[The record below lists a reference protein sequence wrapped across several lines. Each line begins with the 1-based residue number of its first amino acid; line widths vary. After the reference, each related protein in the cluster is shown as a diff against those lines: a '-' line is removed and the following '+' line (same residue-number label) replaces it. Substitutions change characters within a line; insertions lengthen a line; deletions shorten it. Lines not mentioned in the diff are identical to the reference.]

1 MFTIKPKNS
10 QIDLSIFDLQALTNK
25 ANETA
30 QEIWQHN
37 NEVYRKFADLVD
49 DYISQINVYMY
60 KLGLPDFVNTN
71 KHIEKYFIS
80 TASGLYTS
88 YEFGHGLGLVKVS
101 FQTKQVGG
109 KYSYDFQG
117 EIRVSKN
124 WKGYLQGK
132 HYEYP
137 LESVEQILEVGAQ
150 VFQLFIIDRDVQDFN
165 QKVILENQ
173 LIY

>member
-30 QEIWQHN
+30 QEIERHN
-37 NEVYRKFADLVD
+37 YEVYWKFEGLVN
-49 DYISQINVYMY
+49 DYVGQINAYMY

-71 KHIEKYFIS
+71 AHIKKHYIS
-80 TASGLYTS
+80 TASGLHVA
-88 YEFGHGLGLVKVS
+88 YEFGHGRGRVRIS
-101 FQTKQVGG
+101 FQTKQVGR

-124 WKGYLQGK
+124 WTDKQCK
-132 HYEYP
+132 HIECP

-150 VFQLFIIDRDVQDFN
+150 VFQLFIIDRDVKDFS

-173 LIY
+173 LTY